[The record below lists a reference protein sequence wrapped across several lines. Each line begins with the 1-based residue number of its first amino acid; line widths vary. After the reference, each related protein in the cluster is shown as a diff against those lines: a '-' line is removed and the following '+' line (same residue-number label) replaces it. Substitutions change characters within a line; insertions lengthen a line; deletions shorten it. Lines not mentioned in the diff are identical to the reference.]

1 MLSNTL
7 SLNFCYLKIIDIFH
21 PRYSPRTIEHILKS
35 NQKNKCVS
43 IQEIRQ
49 LIIMK
54 MKVKM
59 KNRLIGTTQID
70 LGIDMGSNMVNINS
84 VAL

>member
-1 MLSNTL
+1 
-7 SLNFCYLKIIDIFH
+7 
-21 PRYSPRTIEHILKS
+21 
-35 NQKNKCVS
+35 
-43 IQEIRQ
+43 
-49 LIIMK
+49 MK

-84 VAL
+84 IAL